1 MNTSKTY
8 LTVFCVGMCL
18 TEGAFGRTLDELPVG
33 KGGDPVGV
41 WEADSLEIDV
51 YASPALMSAVS
62 DLVLTGFVDG
72 QFSVDAQGG
81 FVSSCVVGVD
91 ISLTFLGGPL
101 AVSFKDTVSESGT
114 VYLSDSMLVLTHA
127 GLIDTLT
134 YTVSSDTLSLIQDI
148 PLGEFGT
155 LVASIDPDGR
165 PPLSVLHLAKVETSG
180 KTADFDGDGTVG
192 FSDFL
197 AFAGNFG
204 KQSGD
209 VDFDSRFDLDA
220 DGVVGFTDFL
230 AFVTQFG

>member
-1 MNTSKTY
+1 MNTSKTC

-18 TEGAFGRTLDELPVG
+18 ADGAFARTLDELPVG
-33 KGGDPVGV
+33 KGGNPVGV

-51 YASPALMSAVS
+51 YASPALLSAVS
-62 DLVLTGFVDG
+62 DFVLTGFVDG
-72 QFSVDAQGG
+72 QISVDAQGG
-81 FVSSCVVGVD
+81 YVSSCVVGVD
-91 ISLTFLGGPL
+91 VSLTFMGGPL

-114 VYLSDSMLVLTHA
+114 VHLADSLLVLTHA
-127 GLIDTLT
+127 SLIDTLA

-155 LVASIDPDGR
+155 LVASIDPDGG
-165 PPLSVLHLAKVETSG
+165 PLLSVLHLAKVDING

-197 AFAGNFG
+197 NFAGNFG
-204 KQSGD
+204 KQSSD

-220 DGVVGFTDFL
+220 DGIVGFTDFL
-230 AFVTQFG
+230 VFISQFG

>member
-18 TEGAFGRTLDELPVG
+18 AEGVFARTLDELPVG
-33 KGGDPVGV
+33 KGGNPVGV

-51 YASPALMSAVS
+51 YASPALLAAVS
-62 DLVLTGFVDG
+62 DLVFTCFVDG

-81 FVSSCVVGVD
+81 FVSSRVVGVD
-91 ISLTFLGGPL
+91 ISLTFQGGPL
-101 AVSFKDTVSESGT
+101 AINFKDTVRESGT
-114 VYLSDSMLVLTHA
+114 VYLADSTLVLTHA
-127 GLIDTLT
+127 GLVDTLA
-134 YTVSSDTLSLIQDI
+134 YTVSNDTLSLIQDI
-148 PLGEFGT
+148 PLGELGT

-165 PPLSVLHLAKVETSG
+165 PPLSVMHLAKVETSR

-204 KQSGD
+204 KQSSD

-230 AFVTQFG
+230 VFVNQFG